1 MRANSALISGS
12 KNSCQHG
19 ANYQTANMIK
29 EADPRVGFF
38 SVLEV
43 IISAKGMYRTATES
57 GFKSHF
63 PAAGTEQ
70 KLFEGGEK
78 QNKHISL
85 LSPGNRRN
93 DHFSMDFYGYRVRR
107 FGSLHGLY
115 GDKNRKVG
123 RASGSRFC
131 SRKKRTEG
139 TADVLASI
147 AFGVPNALQGTPEPV
162 CRHRRRKDYMEHR
175 TRNIHVGT
183 RLNNA
188 EYEALKTLC
197 NRTGLGSTRLL
208 RKLITGTEIRE
219 KPTLELR
226 DLQRS
231 VDRIGNNLN
240 QIAHR
245 ANAAGVLEKSEW
257 DCAAA
262 LIALLR
268 EEIQTWR

>member
-1 MRANSALISGS
+1 LKEV
-12 KNSCQHG
+12 KN
-19 ANYQTANMIK
+19 
-29 EADPRVGFF
+29 
-38 SVLEV
+38 
-43 IISAKGMYRTATES
+43 RTNTFRCFLRATEEMII
-57 GFKSHF
+57 FQWIF
-63 PAAGTEQ
+63 T
-70 KLFEGGEK
+70 
-78 QNKHISL
+78 
-85 LSPGNRRN
+85 
-93 DHFSMDFYGYRVRR
+93 GYRVCR

-131 SRKKRTEG
+131 SREKRTEG

-147 AFGVPNALQGTPEPV
+147 AFCVPNALVGTPEPV

-208 RKLITGTEIRE
+208 RKLITGAEIRD
-219 KPTLELR
+219 KPTPELR
-226 DLQRS
+226 ELIRS

-245 ANAAGVLEKSEW
+245 ANAAGFLKKSEW
-257 DCAAA
+257 DGAAA
-262 LIALLR
+262 LIASLR
-268 EEIQTWR
+268 EEIETWR